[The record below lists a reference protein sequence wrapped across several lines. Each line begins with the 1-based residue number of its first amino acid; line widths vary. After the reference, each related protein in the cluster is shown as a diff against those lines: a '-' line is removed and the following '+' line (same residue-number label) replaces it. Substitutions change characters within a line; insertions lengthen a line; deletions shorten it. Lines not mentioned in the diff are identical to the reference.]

1 VKKIV
6 QITPKPEG
14 WEAVFFSYDG
24 GELFRESVLFWALLS
39 ETPYVDNDEEE
50 KTYIEGQ
57 VLFENGC
64 NIVGVYDFP
73 QCPGIHDLH
82 GNIGFLG
89 YLNTRLPEK
98 YRRQQME
105 YFKKE
110 AEGLMKIRK
119 SGHLPDNKI

>member
-1 VKKIV
+1 LV
-6 QITPKPEG
+6 
-14 WEAVFFSYDG
+14 
-24 GELFRESVLFWALLS
+24 S
-39 ETPYVDNDEEE
+39 ETPYADNEEEE

-57 VLFENGC
+57 VLIVNGC

-73 QCPGIHDLH
+73 ECPGIHDLH

-110 AEGLMKIRK
+110 AEGLIRLRK
-119 SGHLPDNKI
+119 SSHLPTIESEISK